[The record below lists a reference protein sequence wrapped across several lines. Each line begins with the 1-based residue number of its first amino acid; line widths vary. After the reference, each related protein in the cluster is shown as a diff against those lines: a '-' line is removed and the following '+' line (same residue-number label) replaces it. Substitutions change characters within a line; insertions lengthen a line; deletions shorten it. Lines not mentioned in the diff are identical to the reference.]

1 MREYQCLLHRA
12 ISDKLE
18 LEQHMVTCGMEAG
31 GGAGEGQG
39 GEDKHIKGWG
49 ADPSDNDRQCN
60 FSRRLPWPLQAQSR
74 SHAGY
79 SLGAH
84 GNLTKRC
91 DGLGCMP

>member
-60 FSRRLPWPLQAQSR
+60 FSRRLPWPLRLAF
-74 SHAGY
+74 GY
-79 SLGAH
+79 ADRPAARRPLPAERASGAA
-84 GNLTKRC
+84 R
-91 DGLGCMP
+91 